1 MQLEDIKCHFPCTQ
15 LLCRGPL
22 VPHAARVFLWAAV
35 SLLEA
40 FPHYIM
46 EFLLVILI
54 LTHLFTHTYVHNS
67 DPQAAE
73 FLKK

>member
-1 MQLEDIKCHFPCTQ
+1 M
-15 LLCRGPL
+15 
-22 VPHAARVFLWAAV
+22 VPYAACVFLWAAV
-35 SLLEA
+35 RLLEA